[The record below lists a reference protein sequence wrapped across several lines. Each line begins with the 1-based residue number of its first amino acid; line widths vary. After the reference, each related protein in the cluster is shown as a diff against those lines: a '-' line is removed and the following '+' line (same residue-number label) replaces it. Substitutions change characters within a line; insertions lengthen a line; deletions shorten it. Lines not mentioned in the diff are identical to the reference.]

1 MPIGPAGQSAAAVQV
16 GAQRIPMGVVA
27 HVHPREPGGHAPV
40 QSAAPVQVRG
50 PVIPPSAGGI
60 PPSPIGTPPSPGGII
75 MPAANDGSGVAWKH
89 RGMYGKVL
97 VST

>member
-16 GAQRIPMGVVA
+16 AAQRIPMGVVA

-40 QSAAPVQVRG
+40 QSAALVQLRG
-50 PVIPPSAGGI
+50 PVIPPSAGGT
-60 PPSPIGTPPSPGGII
+60 PPSPIGII